1 MSRASVTRAVYDLT
15 ISSRFSAEFT
25 LLQYFFLSSSFH
37 VCSLKF
43 LFLLLLVIFLI
54 YFVMELIY
62 LNVLCTGF
70 VTYKEPEMVD
80 TVQANRPHRIDG
92 VKIETK
98 RAVPRDEVGKG
109 DAGSETVKKIFVG
122 GMKDG
127 IEDKD
132 LEEYFGAFGR
142 VISVEQVRGQGHSL
156 MLLPRVNT

>member
-1 MSRASVTRAVYDLT
+1 MFRSNVER
-15 ISSRFSAEFT
+15 SSD
-25 LLQYFFLSSSFH
+25 
-37 VCSLKF
+37 V
-43 LFLLLLVIFLI
+43 VP